1 MIHVKIHIRLRKNLN
16 KVSCEEPHKFLHFIK
31 ISIFSF
37 QLAIKPTKPV
47 LQVSHLQWNR
57 RKPGNNTGCTDT
69 LGQKSNVVNRS
80 FRLVIIGKQSR
91 RQLIPIFQILTSR
104 KRQLERRVVQVARNK
119 HAGKTREKHQPQ
131 NPKDIDVRQPEKLVS
146 SVVHQQACCRS
157 KDSHPRR
164 TDLR

>member
-1 MIHVKIHIRLRKNLN
+1 MRYLTSFYILL
-16 KVSCEEPHKFLHFIK
+16 K

-47 LQVSHLQWNR
+47 LQVSHLQQNR
-57 RKPGNNTGCTDT
+57 RKPGNNTCTDT

-104 KRQLERRVVQVARNK
+104 KRQLERRVIQVTRNK

-157 KDSHPRR
+157 KDSHPRQ